1 MWRERE
7 RVSTDQD
14 DLLTMWCDVSVSALA
29 LTKKKFALFG
39 TKALNDVSVSTDQD
53 EKNNFT

>member
-7 RVSTDQD
+7 HVSTDQD
-14 DLLTMWCDVSVSALA
+14 DLLTMWCDVSALA